1 MTLTSPSDV
10 WFGTDESPPA
20 DGNLLVLNYHHN
32 GESHWCSPEQV
43 RERLVEI
50 RTVKPKAER
59 PARLAAMGVIPFGPW
74 WKKNAKAWSEYEA
87 IHVKAWSE
95 YEAIRAKAWSEGEA
109 ICFKAWSEGETIC
122 FKAWSE
128 YEAILAKAGSEYVA
142 AWDKYKAILAKA
154 GSEYEATRDKAGS
167 KLLRKFPKPIPVLE
181 WEAGTK

>member
-20 DGNLLVLNYHHN
+20 DGNLLVLNYHHD

-74 WKKNAKAWSEYEA
+74 WKENAKAWSEYKA
-87 IHVKAWSE
+87 TCVKAWSE
-95 YEAIRAKAWSEGEA
+95 YVAIRDKAWLEYRA
-109 ICFKAWSEGETIC
+109 TCV
-122 FKAWSE
+122 KAWSE
-128 YEAILAKAGSEYVA
+128 YR
-142 AWDKYKAILAKA
+142 
-154 GSEYEATRDKAGS
+154 ATCVKAGS
-167 KLLRKFPKPIPVLE
+167 KLLCKFPKPIPVLE
-181 WEAGTK
+181 WEAEK